1 MDYYSIPLMFQINIP
16 PSKVYSSPACI
27 YWGPDRVYTVQCVY
41 SVIGETKLFPN
52 GRFPQVP
59 GWRVWAVHGVMG
71 TLQCCRLQT
80 ADWCT
85 ANTIFTAATSPLQRC
100 MWCTFLMSLCL
111 RCQRNFSIFPKCI
124 ILFKDY
130 ALLNDLIFIVI
141 TSPCTCLKALSQPI
155 IVEHILK
162 SSSLN
167 HVNFSDTHL
176 LCG

>member
-1 MDYYSIPLMFQINIP
+1 MHLLRPWSCLHCPVCVFSDRRDQALPQRPLP
-16 PSKVYSSPACI
+16 TGTGVAGLGGARSD
-27 YWGPDRVYTVQCVY
+27 GHT
-41 SVIGETKLFPN
+41 
-52 GRFPQVP
+52 
-59 GWRVWAVHGVMG
+59 AV
-71 TLQCCRLQT
+71 LQT

-130 ALLNDLIFIVI
+130 ALLNDLILIVI

>member
-1 MDYYSIPLMFQINIP
+1 MHLLRPWSCLHFPVCVFSDRRDQALPQRPLPTGAGVAGLGGARSDGQ
-16 PSKVYSSPACI
+16 PA
-27 YWGPDRVYTVQCVY
+27 V
-41 SVIGETKLFPN
+41 
-52 GRFPQVP
+52 
-59 GWRVWAVHGVMG
+59 
-71 TLQCCRLQT
+71 LQT
-80 ADWCT
+80 ADCRLMHCKYH
-85 ANTIFTAATSPLQRC
+85 FYCSHQPLQRC

-111 RCQRNFSIFPKCI
+111 RCQQNFSIFPKCI

-130 ALLNDLIFIVI
+130 ALLNDLIFLVI

>member
-1 MDYYSIPLMFQINIP
+1 MHLLRPWWCLHSPVCVFSDRRDQALP
-16 PSKVYSSPACI
+16 PTAASHRCQSAGSGRCTEWWAAC
-27 YWGPDRVYTVQCVY
+27 
-41 SVIGETKLFPN
+41 SA
-52 GRFPQVP
+52 
-59 GWRVWAVHGVMG
+59 AV
-71 TLQCCRLQT
+71 LQT